1 MKKNIYISFIFCCFC
16 IQTTF
21 AQDKLFLRNNTTL
34 LCKIA
39 SINEKTVS
47 YRDSVG
53 ATQITTIPK
62 ESIIMA
68 EYKSGEI
75 YVFGKEETT
84 STASAKVLNETS
96 TERKAR
102 KMQEWKKEEETLG
115 NNIIG
120 LYPAVIPLGRFCVS
134 YERLLANKS
143 IGIKIPF
150 ALTYDTKALLSSGS
164 NNAGSTATGAGF
176 ITGLD
181 INFYTDIKPRT
192 KYYFG
197 PRVRYGK
204 DAFMELEGL
213 TAQLQN
219 GIMFSGGKNFTN
231 TIGIGMGISKIATIY
246 GTTVSNNLF
255 EKQIYPSFSITWRLG
270 IRL

>member
-1 MKKNIYISFIFCCFC
+1 MKKIIYISFIFCCLETQ
-16 IQTTF
+16 ITF

-53 ATQITTIPK
+53 APQITTIPK
-62 ESIIMA
+62 ESVIMA

-75 YVFGKEETT
+75 YVFGKGETT
-84 STASAKVLNETS
+84 SATAAKILNETS
-96 TERKAR
+96 IERKER
-102 KMQEWKKEEETLG
+102 KMREWKKEEEELG

-120 LYPAVIPLGRFCVS
+120 FYPAIIPLGRFSVS

-150 ALTYDTKALLSSGS
+150 ALTYDTKAILSSGS
-164 NNAGSTATGAGF
+164 NNGTPTTTGVGF

-197 PRVRYGK
+197 PRMRYGK
-204 DAFMELEGL
+204 DVFMELEGL

-246 GTTVSNNLF
+246 GTTVGNNLF
-255 EKQIYPSFSITWRLG
+255 DKQIYPSFSLTWRLG